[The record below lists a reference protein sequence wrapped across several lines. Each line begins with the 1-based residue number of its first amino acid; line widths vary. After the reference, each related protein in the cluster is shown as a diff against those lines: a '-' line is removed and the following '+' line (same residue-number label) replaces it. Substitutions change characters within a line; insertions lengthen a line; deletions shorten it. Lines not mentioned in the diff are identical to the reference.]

1 MWSHISSRCVYPNK
15 KAKFF
20 FCANLMIAQFFLN
33 ILKQFMTAIVQ
44 LIFMNHFVL
53 RLEGTERY
61 DMIYRSL
68 FRIFFRIL
76 KMTFFFMR

>member
-1 MWSHISSRCVYPNK
+1 MEPHISSRCGYPNK

-33 ILKQFMTAIVQ
+33 ILKQFMTANVQ

-61 DMIYRSL
+61 DMICRSL
-68 FRIFFRIL
+68 FSIFF
-76 KMTFFFMR
+76 

>member
-1 MWSHISSRCVYPNK
+1 MEPDISSRCVYPNK
-15 KAKFF
+15 KANFF
-20 FCANLMIAQFFLN
+20 FCANLMIAHFLKN

-61 DMIYRSL
+61 DMICRSL
-68 FRIFFRIL
+68 FSIFF
-76 KMTFFFMR
+76 